1 MVSFS
6 YARWMSSRDMSCAVP
21 MVSHAV
27 LHASVLGKRVDLMV
41 QCSHHVRKKG
51 SIWSG
56 LIVIVIPEHVELLGL

>member
-1 MVSFS
+1 
-6 YARWMSSRDMSCAVP
+6 MSRAVP

-56 LIVIVIPEHVELLGL
+56 LIVIVITEHVELLGL